1 MEQKGI
7 LSAHPC
13 PDGSHSA
20 WKEAV
25 GIEWGNEE
33 SLSSNQWEMGDL
45 HKSIVVSWLI
55 YIKEESLA

>member
-7 LSAHPC
+7 LLARLR
-13 PDGSHSA
+13 PDGSHSV

-25 GIEWGNEE
+25 GVEWGNEE

-45 HKSIVVSWLI
+45 HKSVVVSWLI